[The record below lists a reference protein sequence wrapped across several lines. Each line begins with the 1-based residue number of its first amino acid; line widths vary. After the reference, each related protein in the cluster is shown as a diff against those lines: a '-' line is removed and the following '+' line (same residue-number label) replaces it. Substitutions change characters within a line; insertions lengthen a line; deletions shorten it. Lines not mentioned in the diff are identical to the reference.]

1 MNFISQVSSAVPA
14 TADSLNAELFTSFEN
29 ISITHSE
36 WDEFIES
43 IGGEIF
49 LTYDWCRTWWKYYG
63 DGRQLMIYIF
73 RDSQNSLCGV
83 MPVFSET
90 FGLGPASVRVVKMV
104 GSDFMPITFAIPV
117 RDERLEMVTHAFLDL
132 LNEKCHWDLLYLGT
146 VCGRYL
152 AVESLV
158 NAYKTYSKNAYD
170 VDVTS
175 NQVQIYYDVA
185 NSWDEQVAGLSRRQ
199 RQNLRRVQNGLLKEN
214 LTPNYIPATKS
225 DFAEIFSTFV
235 QVHQQQWNELG
246 MPGHFIDW
254 PCSVE
259 FHSEIGSLGVEK
271 GRTRLFTVTLNDQV
285 IGYNYLYKFGC
296 SYQWYLSGRSHYEN
310 DSKMDFQ
317 RISFRLA
324 MQSALSERVTW
335 IDDGRG
341 RYDYKLAM
349 GGKLTDVSNVYVE
362 SRKMLS
368 RMKLSIFYFLILTCN
383 VLYSKVWRRRIAPR
397 MGFRSR
403 PLFSWWIKTHML
415 SRIEP
420 TRYYWK
426 LRTKL
431 GFLN

>member
-1 MNFISQVSSAVPA
+1 MNYISQVSSAVPA
-14 TADSLNAELFTSFEN
+14 TADALHAELFTSFDN

-43 IGGEIF
+43 VGGEIF

-63 DGRQLMIYIF
+63 DGRQLMICIF

-90 FGLGPASVRVVKMV
+90 FGFGPASVRVVKMV

-117 RDERLEMVTHAFLDL
+117 REEMLEIVTHAFLDL
-132 LNEKCHWDLLYLGT
+132 LNEKCHWDLLYLGAI
-146 VCGRYL
+146 CGRYP
-152 AVESLV
+152 AIEGLV
-158 NAYKTYSKNAYD
+158 NAFKAYSNYAYH

-175 NQVQIYYDVA
+175 SEVQTYYDVA
-185 NSWDEQVAGLSRRQ
+185 NSWDEQIAGLSRKQ
-199 RQNLRRVQNGLLKEN
+199 RQNIRRVHNELQKAS
-214 LTPNYIPATKS
+214 LTPNFVPATK
-225 DFAEIFSTFV
+225 FNFPETFSTFV

-254 PCSVE
+254 PCSIG
-259 FHSEIGSLGVEK
+259 FHSEIGSLGIDS
-271 GRTRLFTVTLNDQV
+271 GRTKLFTIKLNDEV
-285 IGYNYLYKFGC
+285 IGYNYLYKFG
-296 SYQWYLSGRSHYEN
+296 SRYQWYLSGRSHYEN
-310 DSKMDFQ
+310 DSKIDFQ
-317 RISFRLA
+317 RISFRLTL
-324 MQSALSERVTW
+324 QSALSEQVTS

-341 RYDYKLAM
+341 RYEYKMAM
-349 GGKLTDVSNVYVE
+349 GGKLTNVNNVYVE
-362 SRKMLS
+362 SREMFS
-368 RMKLSIFYFLILTCN
+368 RMKLSVFYLLILTCN

-397 MGFRSR
+397 MGFRPR

-420 TRYYWK
+420 TRGFGK
-426 LRTKL
+426 LKTKL